1 MARLTFP
8 SRLELKSLAGSFK
21 EAPLKK
27 VSFTIDLYDSPGA
40 DAAVMGPYRGPHP
53 LPLFHDIRVGLL
65 DERAHAGQRIAPPVA
80 QRGDLPVDQ
89 LGGGLAFG
97 FGLVRRSLVPF
108 RT

>member
-40 DAAVMGPYRGPHP
+40 DAPVVGPDRGPHP
-53 LPLFHDIRVGLL
+53 LHFFQDVGVGLL
-65 DERAHAGQRIAPPVA
+65 DEGAHPRERLASPVT
-80 QRGDLPVDQ
+80 Q
-89 LGGGLAFG
+89 LGNLVADEFRGRLACR
-97 FGLVRRSLVPF
+97 LW
-108 RT
+108 